1 MSGYVSDLR
10 TTTFADRLWLFAQ
23 RLFAGLEKKPG
34 HPRLPRELSS
44 LPDHLLVD
52 IGIDPRWVPN
62 QAGEIISRPDL
73 TRDGVVVPIWRSTA
87 KS

>member
-1 MSGYVSDLR
+1 MSDYASDFR
-10 TTTFADRLWLFAQ
+10 TTTFADRLGLLVE
-23 RLFAGLEKKPG
+23 RLFAGVEKKAG

-52 IGIDPRWVPN
+52 IGVDPRWVPN

-73 TRDGVVVPIWRSTA
+73 TRDGLVVPIWRATA